1 MRAGA
6 QKLYAVTTEDCTLPL
21 HATPNGVSR
30 HPAHNVPQLYWP
42 DGTVCWLANLY
53 LLSGYRKGRSRKNK
67 GGTLLTWAKNL
78 SPLIRWCYH
87 NEVDFIDLS
96 DSHFRMFVN
105 VLLMEKDDE
114 LPSEKKRGEQQVS
127 NICSTV
133 LNFLAFLDERIPGL
147 NLLGPAG
154 RIHAEKKSFQVKS
167 GPDGKS
173 ITRTAWVHE
182 CVPRHRKS
190 RRRQPISTSA
200 VNRLYEANVAVDAS
214 SFVSRRRYVMLRL
227 LEITGGRRIEV
238 SFVEV
243 ADLEAAAKTGELKIF
258 TAKQRHDDACRLV
271 PVSQADLKELMSFV
285 KHYRRRIIRT
295 TVGTE
300 KDHGRLFIA
309 ETTGLPLEPD
319 TLGSELYIL
328 RRTAGIDDEEA
339 CMHAFRHRYTTNI
352 FRDLIRTHH
361 CQNAGD
367 LQRVLST
374 ETLKA
379 KVMEWTGHRSM
390 AMLDHYIHLAF
401 EAESNFQE
409 TMDLLKARRLIE
421 SVRTMVKDYSAQLRA
436 PKVKAE
442 TIQGLAEMLES
453 ASAELSVL
461 LGKAETGKEM

>member
-1 MRAGA
+1 MRVGP
-6 QKLYAVTTEDCTLPL
+6 QKLYAVTTNDCTLPL
-21 HATPNGVSR
+21 HVTPNGVSR
-30 HPAHNVPQLYWP
+30 YPANDVPQLQWP

-78 SPLIRWCYH
+78 SHLVRWCH
-87 NEVDFIDLS
+87 QNEVDFIDLT

-114 LPSEKKRGEQQVS
+114 LVSEKKRGESQVS

-147 NLLGPAG
+147 NLIGPSG
-154 RIHAEKKSFQVKS
+154 RIRAEKKSYQVQA
-167 GPDGKS
+167 GRDGKS

-182 CVPRHRKS
+182 CVPKYRRS

-214 SFVSRRRYVMLRL
+214 SFVARRRYVMLRL

-243 ADLEAAAKTGELKIF
+243 HDLEAAAKTGELKVF
-258 TAKQRHDDACRLV
+258 TAKQQHDDAYRFV
-271 PVSQADLKELMSFV
+271 PVSQADLKEVMSFV
-285 KHYRRRIIRT
+285 KHYRHRVIRT
-295 TVGTE
+295 TIGMQN
-300 KDHGRLFIA
+300 DHGRLFVA
-309 ETTGLPLEPD
+309 EATGLPLETD

-328 RRTAGIDDEEA
+328 RRAAGIEDEEV

-361 CQNAGD
+361 YQNPGD
-367 LQRVLST
+367 LRRALLST

-390 AMLDHYIHLAF
+390 EMLDHYIHLAF
-401 EAESNFQE
+401 EAESNFEE

-421 SVRTMVKDYSAQLRA
+421 SVRTMLKDYSAQLRT
-436 PKVKAE
+436 PKVRPTTLGA
-442 TIQGLAEMLES
+442 LAEMLDS
-453 ASAELSVL
+453 ASSELQWL
-461 LGKAETGKEM
+461 LGKPES